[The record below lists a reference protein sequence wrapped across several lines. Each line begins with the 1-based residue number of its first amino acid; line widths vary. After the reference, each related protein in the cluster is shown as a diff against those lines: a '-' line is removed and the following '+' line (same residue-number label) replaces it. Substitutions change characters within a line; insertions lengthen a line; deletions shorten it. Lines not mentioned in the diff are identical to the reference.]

1 MGKFRLRL
9 RIHRLLDGQLQPGRF
24 NRQYH
29 IWCIERHAALAVL
42 CFRYG
47 CNTKESFIVWYTTFV
62 CHLHLA
68 SNSCLIVAGSVAML
82 VLTPV
87 RELSMQVG
95 SRMCIGPC
103 PLVEGINEKSEL

>member
-1 MGKFRLRL
+1 M
-9 RIHRLLDGQLQPGRF
+9 
-24 NRQYH
+24 YH
-29 IWCIERHAALAVL
+29 LVHLFPIRD
-42 CFRYG
+42 
-47 CNTKESFIVWYTTFV
+47 TKESFIVLYTTFV

-68 SNSCLIVAGSVAML
+68 SNSCLIVAGGVAML

-103 PLVEGINEKSEL
+103 PLAEGINEKSEL